1 MFCNR
6 PGGRKGW
13 HGVSIG
19 VWSYVAVAVGGGI
32 GSALRLGMQE
42 WMVTQFG
49 RAFPWGTLG
58 INILGS
64 LLIGVLAVVLVERFE
79 LHPAWRLALVV
90 GVLGGFTTFSTFS
103 LEVVHMLDSGVWARA
118 LGYMGVSLAGCILAA
133 AAGLYGARAVLGAG
147 PVSG

>member
-1 MFCNR
+1 
-6 PGGRKGW
+6 
-13 HGVSIG
+13 
-19 VWSYVAVAVGGGI
+19 
-32 GSALRLGMQE
+32 
-42 WMVTQFG
+42 MVTQFG